1 MRKQQVG
8 VTQRNVQVSHLI

>member
-8 VTQRNVQVSHLI
+8 VTQRNVQVSHLA